1 MNECDFSVRR
11 MTLSDVDA
19 VYEIENAVFPT
30 PWTRND
36 FVKEMTANRC
46 ARYLVAEKD
55 GGILAYAGAWIVL
68 DEAHITNIAVK
79 EPYRGKGIGKTITRE
94 LIRYAAN
101 LGVAYM
107 TLEVRK
113 SNIIAQSLYRE
124 LGFIKLGTRKK
135 YYENN
140 GEDALIMVLDH
151 MPPADA
157 GFTEPET
164 LFEASDEH

>member
-1 MNECDFSVRR
+1 MINSELTVRR

-19 VYEIENAVFPT
+19 VYGIETAVFPT

-36 FVKEMTANRC
+36 FVKEMTSNRC
-46 ARYLVAEKD
+46 ARYLVAEKN
-55 GGILAYAGAWIVL
+55 GEILAYAGAWIVL

-94 LIRYAAN
+94 LIRYASN
-101 LGVAYM
+101 LGVSYM

-124 LGFIKLGTRKK
+124 LGFIMLGTRKK

-157 GFTEPET
+157 DFTEPET
-164 LFEASDEH
+164 LLEGSEEH